1 MSSEQETALDELGRR
16 REEFLDRLEHLAKVT
31 ADADPSDVEAA
42 GKCVLCV
49 AKTTM
54 HDDDDGVVFAGR
66 QRAKPASNR
75 ERNLRDIDARSG
87 GGRTL
92 CQHCAASPLFKRYE
106 DVLFGHLGMDAGM
119 TAGGRGRIAIRLILE
134 NGIRN
139 LLWKNWKNI

>member
-1 MSSEQETALDELGRR
+1 MDNQLSGRWQGREVAFTDLAGFRFALETALDELGRR

-31 ADADPSDVEAA
+31 ADADPVDVEAA

-87 GGRTL
+87 AVGR
-92 CQHCAASPLFKRYE
+92 CVS
-106 DVLFGHLGMDAGM
+106 
-119 TAGGRGRIAIRLILE
+119 TAPRRRCSSDTRTSSSGTSAWTRG
-134 NGIRN
+134 
-139 LLWKNWKNI
+139 